1 MKSPIQPNQI
11 QSKETEQFE
20 LSKQH
25 ERTSTENL
33 TEHLSEQK
41 LKHKMIS
48 EDFIL
53 SRNTYILENFI
64 KQNINTISVIVR

>member
-41 LKHKMIS
+41 LKQKMIS

-53 SRNTYILENFI
+53 SRNTYILEKII